1 LFELECV
8 LDFAASVSNGVLKVT
23 VQAEFTEVGTAVVKA
38 LSVLPAIKAIGL
50 DLKVEVQKAFVNPS
64 GKRKITNPD
73 HLFAEQRLFTSPPIA
88 LKSLGNYHSSPS

>member
-1 LFELECV
+1 M
-8 LDFAASVSNGVLKVT
+8 DFAASVSNGVLKVT

-64 GKRKITNPD
+64 GK
-73 HLFAEQRLFTSPPIA
+73 
-88 LKSLGNYHSSPS
+88 

>member
-1 LFELECV
+1 M

-50 DLKVEVQKAFVNPS
+50 DLKVEV
-64 GKRKITNPD
+64 
-73 HLFAEQRLFTSPPIA
+73 
-88 LKSLGNYHSSPS
+88 